1 MTTYGYARISTKKQK
16 IERQIENIKRYC
28 KEAVIYQEA
37 FTGKSKSHERPEF
50 EKLLKRVKSG
60 DTIIF
65 DSVSR
70 MSRNAEDGYKQYME
84 LYDNGV
90 ELVFLKEPYVNTTVY
105 RTAAAVK
112 LPEVEDEIAAM
123 FIETTEKALVK
134 LAERQIMIAF
144 DQSEK
149 EGADISERTK
159 EGIREARA
167 RGKQIGMVE
176 GKKLTV
182 KKAVQAKITIYEKS
196 RDFTGHN
203 NDEETMKLAG
213 VSRNSYYKYKRELEN
228 EDIKDLRMTLKKI
241 ESKEQQKKK

>member
-1 MTTYGYARISTKKQK
+1 MATYGYARISTKKQK

-50 EKLLKRVKSG
+50 ERLLKRVKSG

-84 LYDNGV
+84 LYDKGV
-90 ELVFLKEPYVNTTVY
+90 ELVFLKEPYVNTSVY

-182 KKAVQAKITIYEKS
+182 KKEAPTKEIIKKHS
-196 RDFTGHN
+196 KDFQGTLT
-203 NDEETMKLAG
+203 DKEVMKLAG
-213 VSRNSYYKYKRELEN
+213 VSRNTYYKYKRELADE
-228 EDIKDLRMTLKKI
+228 
-241 ESKEQQKKK
+241 

>member
-28 KEAVIYQEA
+28 TEAIIYQEA
-37 FTGKSKSHERPEF
+37 FTGKSKSHERQEF
-50 EKLLKRVKSG
+50 EKLLKRVKAG

-84 LYDNGV
+84 LYNKGV
-90 ELVFLKEPYVNTTVY
+90 ELVFLKEPYVNTAVY

-123 FIETTEKALVK
+123 FIETTERALVK

-149 EGADISERTK
+149 EGLDISKRTS
-159 EGIREARA
+159 EGVNLARIQ
-167 RGKQIGMVE
+167 GKQIGMVK

-182 KKAVQAKITIYEKS
+182 KKKAPAKELIKKHS
-196 RDFTGHN
+196 KDFQGTLT
-203 NDEETMKLAG
+203 DKEMIKLAG
-213 VSRNSYYKYKRELEN
+213 ISRNTYYKYKREL
-228 EDIKDLRMTLKKI
+228 
-241 ESKEQQKKK
+241 KEE

>member
-37 FTGKSKSHERPEF
+37 FTGKSKSHERTEF
-50 EKLLKRVKSG
+50 EKLLKRVKVG

-84 LYDNGV
+84 LYGEGV

-182 KKAVQAKITIYEKS
+182 KKEAPTKEIIKKHS
-196 RDFTGHN
+196 KDFQGTLT
-203 NDEETMKLAG
+203 DKEVMKLAG
-213 VSRNSYYKYKRELEN
+213 VSRNTYYKYKRELADE
-228 EDIKDLRMTLKKI
+228 
-241 ESKEQQKKK
+241 

>member
-1 MTTYGYARISTKKQK
+1 
-16 IERQIENIKRYC
+16 
-28 KEAVIYQEA
+28 
-37 FTGKSKSHERPEF
+37 
-50 EKLLKRVKSG
+50 
-60 DTIIF
+60 
-65 DSVSR
+65 

-182 KKAVQAKITIYEKS
+182 KKAVQSKITIYDKS

-228 EDIKDLRMTLKKI
+228 EDIKDVRMTLKEI

>member
-16 IERQIENIKRYC
+16 IERQIENIKRHC

-50 EKLLKRVKSG
+50 EKLLKRVKTG

-70 MSRNAEDGYKQYME
+70 MSRDAEDGFRQYME
-84 LYDNGV
+84 LYNKGV

-144 DQSEK
+144 DQAEK
-149 EGADISERTK
+149 EGKDISERTA
-159 EGIREARA
+159 EGLRQAKA
-167 RGKQIGMVE
+167 RGKQVGMVE

-182 KKAVQAKITIYEKS
+182 EKAVRTKIIIYEKS

-203 NDEETMKLAG
+203 NDEETMKIAG
-213 VSRNSYYKYKRELEN
+213 VSRNSYYKYKRELEFEN
-228 EDIKDLRMTLKKI
+228 IDELHKTLKEI
-241 ESKEQQKKK
+241 EERKK

>member
-16 IERQIENIKRYC
+16 IERQIENIKRYS
-28 KEAVIYQEA
+28 KEAVIYQEE

-50 EKLLKRVKSG
+50 EKLLKRVKTG

-70 MSRNAEDGYKQYME
+70 MSRDAEDGFRQYME
-84 LYDNGV
+84 LYNKGV

-144 DQSEK
+144 DQAEK
-149 EGADISERTK
+149 EGKDISERTA
-159 EGIREARA
+159 EGLRQAKA
-167 RGKQIGMVE
+167 RGKQVGMVE

-182 KKAVQAKITIYEKS
+182 EKAVRTKIIIYEKS

-203 NDEETMKLAG
+203 NDEETMKIAG
-213 VSRNSYYKYKRELEN
+213 VSRNSYYKYKRELEFEN
-228 EDIKDLRMTLKKI
+228 IDELRKTLKII
-241 ESKEQQKKK
+241 EEQRKNK

>member
-16 IERQIENIKRYC
+16 IERQLENIKRHC

-37 FTGKSKSHERPEF
+37 FTGKSKSHDRPEF
-50 EKLLKRVKSG
+50 EKLLKRVKAG

-70 MSRNAEDGYKQYME
+70 MSRNAEDGFRQYME
-84 LYDNGV
+84 LYGKGV
-90 ELVFLKEPYVNTTVY
+90 ELVFLKEPYVDTAVY

-112 LPEVEDEIAAM
+112 LPEVEDEIATM

-134 LAERQIMIAF
+134 LAERQIKIAF
-144 DQSEK
+144 EQAEK
-149 EGADISERTK
+149 EGKDISERTA
-159 EGIREARA
+159 EGIRQAKA
-167 RGKQIGMVE
+167 KGKQVGMVE

-182 KKAVQAKITIYEKS
+182 KKAIQAKITIYEKS

-203 NDEETMKLAG
+203 TDDETRKLAG
-213 VSRNSYYKYKRELEN
+213 VSRNSFYKYKKELAYEN
-228 EDIKDLRMTLKKI
+228 ISELRQTLKEI
-241 ESKEQQKKK
+241 EAKEKEK

>member
-28 KEAVIYQEA
+28 KEAVIYQEE

-50 EKLLKRVKSG
+50 EKLLKRVKTG

-70 MSRNAEDGYKQYME
+70 MSRDAEDGYKQYME
-84 LYDNGV
+84 LYNKGV

-144 DQSEK
+144 DQAEK
-149 EGADISERTK
+149 EGKDISERTA
-159 EGIREARA
+159 EGLRQAKA
-167 RGKQIGMVE
+167 RGKQVGMVE

-182 KKAVQAKITIYEKS
+182 EKAVRTKIIIYEKS

-203 NDEETMKLAG
+203 NDEETMKIAG
-213 VSRNSYYKYKRELEN
+213 VSRNSYYKYKRELEFEN
-228 EDIKDLRMTLKKI
+228 IDELRKTLKII
-241 ESKEQQKKK
+241 EEQRKNK